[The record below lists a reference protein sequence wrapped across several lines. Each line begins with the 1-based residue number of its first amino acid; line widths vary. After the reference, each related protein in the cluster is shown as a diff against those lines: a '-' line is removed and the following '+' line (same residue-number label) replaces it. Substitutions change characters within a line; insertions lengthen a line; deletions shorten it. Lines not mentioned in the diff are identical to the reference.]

1 MSRRRVVVT
10 GLGATT
16 PIGGDVTTS
25 WSALLAGTSGVRNLT
40 EEWAQSLPVHFAA
53 RVAVEP
59 AEQMERVELRRL
71 DRSEQFALIAS
82 REAWKDA
89 GSPEIDKERLGVVI
103 ASGIGGVTTLL
114 DQYDILREK
123 GARLVSP
130 HTVPMLMPNGPAAN
144 VGLELQARAGVH
156 TPVSACASGAEAI
169 GYALEMIRN
178 DRADIVV
185 SGGVEAAIHAMPM
198 SGFAAMK
205 ALSTRNDEP
214 QRASRPYDL
223 NRDGFVL
230 GEGGGILVLEEY
242 EHALARGA
250 KIYCEI
256 AGQGLTSDGYHI
268 AAPDPDGVGVQR
280 AVKFALRD
288 SGLTTKDIVHLNAHA
303 TSTPAGD
310 VAEAIG
316 YALEM
321 IRNDRADIVVG
332 GGVEAAIHAMPM
344 SGFAAMKALSTRNDE
359 PARASRPYDL
369 NRDGFVLGEGGGILV
384 LEEYEHAVARGAKIY
399 CEIAG
404 QGLTSDGY
412 HIAAPDPD
420 GAGVQRAV
428 KFALRDSGLTTKDIV
443 HLNAHATST
452 PAGDVA
458 EANALRAALGADADH
473 VAVSATKSMT
483 GHLLGGAGAI
493 ESVFIVKTLQ
503 DRLAPPT
510 INIDDLDPAV
520 TVDVVRDKPR
530 ALPAGDIAALND
542 SFGFGGH
549 NVVLVFK
556 SI

>member
-25 WSALLAGTSGVRNLT
+25 WSALLAGTSGVRSLN
-40 EEWAQSLPVHFAA
+40 EEWAQTIPVHFAA
-53 RVAVEP
+53 QVAVEP
-59 AEQMERVELRRL
+59 SQQMERVELRRL

-123 GARLVSP
+123 GSRLVSP

-169 GYALEMIRN
+169 GYALDMIRN

-185 SGGVEAAIHAMPM
+185 S
-198 SGFAAMK
+198 
-205 ALSTRNDEP
+205 
-214 QRASRPYDL
+214 
-223 NRDGFVL
+223 
-230 GEGGGILVLEEY
+230 
-242 EHALARGA
+242 
-250 KIYCEI
+250 
-256 AGQGLTSDGYHI
+256 
-268 AAPDPDGVGVQR
+268 
-280 AVKFALRD
+280 
-288 SGLTTKDIVHLNAHA
+288 
-303 TSTPAGD
+303 
-310 VAEAIG
+310 
-316 YALEM
+316 
-321 IRNDRADIVVG
+321 

-369 NRDGFVLGEGGGILV
+369 NRDGFVLGEGGGVLV
-384 LEEYEHAVARGAKIY
+384 LEEYEHALARGAKIY

-420 GAGVQRAV
+420 GAGVQRAL
-428 KFALRDSGLTTKDIV
+428 KFALRDAGLTTKDIV

-458 EANALRAALGADADH
+458 EANALRAALGSDADH

-510 INIDDLDPAV
+510 INIEDLDPAV

-530 ALPAGDIAALND
+530 TLPAGDIAALND

>member
-1 MSRRRVVVT
+1 MSGRRVVVT

-16 PIGGDVTTS
+16 PIGGDVSSS
-25 WSALLAGTSGVRNLT
+25 WSALLAGTSGVRTLT
-40 EEWAQSLPVHFAA
+40 EEWAQSISVQFAA

-59 AEQMERVELRRL
+59 SEQMERVELRRL

-89 GSPEIDKERLGVVI
+89 GSPEMDKERLGVVI

-114 DQYDILREK
+114 DQYDVYKEK

-169 GYALEMIRN
+169 GYAFDMIKN
-178 DRADIVV
+178 DRADVVV
-185 SGGVEAAIHAMPM
+185 SGGVEAAIHVLPM
-198 SGFAAMK
+198 AA
-205 ALSTRNDEP
+205 
-214 QRASRPYDL
+214 
-223 NRDGFVL
+223 
-230 GEGGGILVLEEY
+230 
-242 EHALARGA
+242 
-250 KIYCEI
+250 
-256 AGQGLTSDGYHI
+256 
-268 AAPDPDGVGVQR
+268 
-280 AVKFALRD
+280 
-288 SGLTTKDIVHLNAHA
+288 
-303 TSTPAGD
+303 
-310 VAEAIG
+310 
-316 YALEM
+316 
-321 IRNDRADIVVG
+321 
-332 GGVEAAIHAMPM
+332 
-344 SGFAAMKALSTRNDE
+344 FAAMKALSTRNDE

-369 NRDGFVLGEGGGILV
+369 NRDGFVLGEGGGVLI
-384 LEEYEHAVARGAKIY
+384 LEEYEHAKARGATIY

-404 QGLTSDGY
+404 QGLSSDGY
-412 HIAAPDPD
+412 HIAAPDPE

-428 KFALRDSGLTTKDIV
+428 KFALRDAGLTTKDIV

-458 EANALRAALGADADH
+458 EANALRLALGKDADH

-493 ESVFIVKTLQ
+493 ESVFIVKTIQ

-510 INIDDLDPAV
+510 INIENLDPAV

>member
-1 MSRRRVVVT
+1 MTRRRVVVT

-25 WSALLAGTSGVRNLT
+25 WSALLAGTSGVRSLN
-40 EEWAQSLPVHFAA
+40 EEWAQTIPVHFAA

-59 AEQMERVELRRL
+59 SQQMERVELRRL

-123 GARLVSP
+123 GSRLVSP

-169 GYALEMIRN
+169 GYALDMIRN

-185 SGGVEAAIHAMPM
+185 S
-198 SGFAAMK
+198 
-205 ALSTRNDEP
+205 
-214 QRASRPYDL
+214 
-223 NRDGFVL
+223 
-230 GEGGGILVLEEY
+230 
-242 EHALARGA
+242 
-250 KIYCEI
+250 
-256 AGQGLTSDGYHI
+256 
-268 AAPDPDGVGVQR
+268 
-280 AVKFALRD
+280 
-288 SGLTTKDIVHLNAHA
+288 
-303 TSTPAGD
+303 
-310 VAEAIG
+310 
-316 YALEM
+316 
-321 IRNDRADIVVG
+321 

-369 NRDGFVLGEGGGILV
+369 NRDGFVLGEGGGVLV
-384 LEEYEHAVARGAKIY
+384 LEEYEHALARGAKIY

-420 GAGVQRAV
+420 GAGVQRAL
-428 KFALRDSGLTTKDIV
+428 KFALRDAGLTTKDIV

-458 EANALRAALGADADH
+458 EANALRAALGSDADH

-510 INIDDLDPAV
+510 INIEDLDPAV

-530 ALPAGDIAALND
+530 TLPAGDIAALND